1 MSAEDGVKSLMPLD
15 KCASQPYF
23 SNRIQLADLIE
34 WVVGQIGRADI
45 RISTFSTS
53 EEFLRR
59 LYRMKCR
66 GLICSC
72 TLVCDFRAA
81 RKTLALHTFIKSVFD
96 AVFLCGNHSKV
107 VLLSSATC
115 KVSIVTSQNQT
126 RGDRYEAGIV
136 STDNVTFAR
145 LTETFRL
152 ITKNSYHID
161 DLLTEHN

>member
-1 MSAEDGVKSLMPLD
+1 MIADEGLKSLMPLD

-66 GLICSC
+66 DLIGSC

-81 RKTLALHTFIKSVFD
+81 RKTLALHAFIKSVFD

-136 STDNVTFAR
+136 SNAPATFSR
-145 LTETFRL
+145 LSETFR
-152 ITKNSYHID
+152 TMTENSYSID
-161 DLLTEHN
+161 ELLTNNN